1 MNGFRRTGWMRFAAP
16 AVTLWAP
23 IAHAH
28 VGHGTSSWMEGLA
41 HPFGVDHLLAM
52 VAVGIWSVHALPGVR
67 AWLGPAAFM
76 LALVGGALMGGSG
89 WTLPWVEAAI
99 AASVVVF
106 GVMLMIAHRPL
117 PRALGLSLI
126 GLGAWLHGLAHGAE
140 APPTDFLGYAAGF
153 LLTTLALHLG
163 GVGVGLWLR
172 RWQPR
177 TTRWS
182 LMGIGGLMGLSGM
195 LLWARL

>member
-1 MNGFRRTGWMRFAAP
+1 MHGFRRTGWISGVLLLA
-16 AVTLWAP
+16 TLWVP
-23 IAHAH
+23 SAHAH
-28 VGHGTSSWMEGLA
+28 VGHGTSSWMEGLL

-52 VAVGIWSVHALPGVR
+52 VAVGVWSVQALPGAR

-76 LALVGGALMGGSG
+76 LALMGGALVGGSG
-89 WTLPWVEAAI
+89 WTIPWVEAAI

-106 GVMLMIAHRPL
+106 GVMLMIAYRPL
-117 PRALGLSLI
+117 PRTLGLGLI
-126 GLGAWLHGLAHGAE
+126 AMGAWLHGLAHGTE
-140 APPTDFLGYAAGF
+140 APPTDFVGYAAGF

-163 GVGVGLWLR
+163 GVAVGLWLH

-177 TTRWS
+177 TARWG
-182 LMGIGGLMGLSGM
+182 LVGLGGLTGLSGL